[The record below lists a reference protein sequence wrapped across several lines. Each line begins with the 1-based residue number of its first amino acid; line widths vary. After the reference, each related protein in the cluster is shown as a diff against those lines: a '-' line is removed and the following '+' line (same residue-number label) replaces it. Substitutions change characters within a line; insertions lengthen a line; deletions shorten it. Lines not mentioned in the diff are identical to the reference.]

1 MKMPSAGKVS
11 ACRGMFSF
19 DPDEVGTTGLK
30 PSQAL
35 PRGGAAG
42 NPLLHNAARPSGIRR
57 TALLR
62 LLERIDQEMAIVISP
77 DPAFSAGSMRG

>member
-35 PRGGAAG
+35 PRQLPQGGSQAVKLVAKVLSVMRKFLAVLLALPLGELDAKRPERAG
-42 NPLLHNAARPSGIRR
+42 NHIK
-57 TALLR
+57 
-62 LLERIDQEMAIVISP
+62 
-77 DPAFSAGSMRG
+77 